1 MPTDKPMLSKLLGAL
16 EFTVPGK
23 HHRALYTAMFC
34 LAFHAFLRIG
44 EMTVQS
50 ANATNPNLL
59 QWKQLE
65 IKDTSLTVT
74 FIHFKHSKGKPL
86 ALTIKGTTSPQDCPL
101 QIMKAYLSVRGAT
114 EQVLY
119 FCIAPACLSRVPSLM
134 SSYEEPCSFVISA
147 PNSLNYIA
155 FV

>member
-1 MPTDKPMLSKLLGAL
+1 
-16 EFTVPGK
+16 
-23 HHRALYTAMFC
+23 MFC

-50 ANATNPNLL
+50 ANAANPNLL

-74 FIHFKHSKGKPL
+74 VTFIHFKHSKGKPL
-86 ALTIKGTTSPQDCPL
+86 TLTIKGTTSLQDCPL

-114 EQVLY
+114 AGTLFLY
-119 FCIAPACLSRVPSLM
+119 IAPACLSRVPSLM

-147 PNSLNYIA
+147 PNSLNHTA